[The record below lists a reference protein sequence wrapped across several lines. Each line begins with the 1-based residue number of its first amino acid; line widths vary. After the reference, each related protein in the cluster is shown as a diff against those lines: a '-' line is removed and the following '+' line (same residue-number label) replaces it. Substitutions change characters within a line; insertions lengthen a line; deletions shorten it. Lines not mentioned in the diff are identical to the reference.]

1 MHESLIQSYAHFTY
15 HANYMFNALV
25 QSLHGV
31 RNPQPWSFIPPQQ
44 PQQQQPQWQQQ
55 QQQQQ
60 PHQPHQQHPQ
70 QQPQQQQQPHAH
82 RYQSSANALSA
93 NALSANALSANATPL
108 SVNAIPFRSNAL
120 GNSIVNTLI
129 GMLTPDELD
138 ERVELARFE
147 NIVNPLNTTCSI
159 TQDAFEPSQ
168 QVARIRHC
176 GHIFNSDSLARWL
189 RLNNTCP
196 TCRYNLRSASA
207 SATATSASATATSA
221 SATATSASAATS
233 ASSALNL
240 LRVFD
245 VPLESDINAV
255 YNELIRNSAN
265 IPGFELNSV
274 GDDSIVFSF
283 DLTSNRQNGGP
294 RNIDDV
300 D

>member
-1 MHESLIQSYAHFTY
+1 
-15 HANYMFNALV
+15 
-25 QSLHGV
+25 
-31 RNPQPWSFIPPQQ
+31 
-44 PQQQQPQWQQQ
+44 
-55 QQQQQ
+55 
-60 PHQPHQQHPQ
+60 
-70 QQPQQQQQPHAH
+70 
-82 RYQSSANALSA
+82 
-93 NALSANALSANATPL
+93 
-108 SVNAIPFRSNAL
+108 
-120 GNSIVNTLI
+120 
-129 GMLTPDELD
+129 MLTPDELD

-207 SATATSASATATSA
+207 SATTATSASATATSA
-221 SATATSASAATS
+221 SATATS

>member
-82 RYQSSANALSA
+82 RYQSSA

>member
-1 MHESLIQSYAHFTY
+1 
-15 HANYMFNALV
+15 
-25 QSLHGV
+25 
-31 RNPQPWSFIPPQQ
+31 
-44 PQQQQPQWQQQ
+44 
-55 QQQQQ
+55 
-60 PHQPHQQHPQ
+60 
-70 QQPQQQQQPHAH
+70 
-82 RYQSSANALSA
+82 
-93 NALSANALSANATPL
+93 
-108 SVNAIPFRSNAL
+108 
-120 GNSIVNTLI
+120 
-129 GMLTPDELD
+129 MLTPDELD

-221 SATATSASAATS
+221 SATATSAS
-233 ASSALNL
+233 SALNM